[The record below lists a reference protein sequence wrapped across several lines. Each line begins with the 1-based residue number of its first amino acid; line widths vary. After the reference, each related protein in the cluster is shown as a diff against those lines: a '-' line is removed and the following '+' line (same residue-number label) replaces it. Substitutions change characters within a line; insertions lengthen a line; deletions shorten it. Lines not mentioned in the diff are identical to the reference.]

1 MIFSS
6 RNDNHIIALLCTS
19 IYAVGLEWKNNG
31 VEKRSEPK
39 QMFIPGAVILKVRVL
54 SIETLV
60 NPSIFILVLEKVKHL
75 DSNCWRVL
83 LSFSCNGCNHIE
95 QDKRI

>member
-1 MIFSS
+1 
-6 RNDNHIIALLCTS
+6 
-19 IYAVGLEWKNNG
+19 
-31 VEKRSEPK
+31 
-39 QMFIPGAVILKVRVL
+39 MFIPGAVILKVRVL

-60 NPSIFILVLEKVKHL
+60 NPSIFSLVLETVKHL

-83 LSFSCNGCNHIE
+83 LSFSCNGCHIE